1 MKKLSSLLALSVCF
15 IAGCGPTAEDIIGT
29 WTFDEGAILK
39 SDCGDL
45 GSTEIELAG
54 GTITFAAGT
63 EYDLIVDGGDCDAAY
78 SFDGTELKA
87 AGTEGTCDSEEPS
100 DTVTTTGEFVWTY
113 VAEGET
119 AKLVASGSVT
129 VTDSELG
136 YSCTS
141 EYVNGSLTK
150 N

>member
-1 MKKLSSLLALSVCF
+1 MKKLSSLLALSACF
-15 IAGCGPTAEDIIGT
+15 IAGCGPTADDIIGT
-29 WTFDEGAILK
+29 WTYDEGSVLK

-45 GSTEIELAG
+45 GITEIKLAG
-54 GTITFAAGT
+54 ESITFAAGT
-63 EYDLIVDGGDCDAAY
+63 EFDLIVDGGDCDTGF
-78 SFDGTELKA
+78 SFDGTELKE
-87 AGTEGTCDSEEPS
+87 AGTEGTCETEEPS
-100 DTVTTTGEFVWTY
+100 DSVTTTGEFILTY

-129 VTDSELG
+129 VEDTEFG

-141 EYVNGSLTK
+141 EFVNGSLTK